1 MAGKPS
7 LRADC
12 ERQRKLIDHIS
23 LIEIP
28 AIPSLKKFAV
38 FRVRGMPVEERRKP
52 IRGGLGGGS
61 LPPTS
66 SPSTP
71 RALFY
76 PQIVNCCRNTVNLIL
91 FEQ

>member
-38 FRVRGMPVEERRKP
+38 FRVRGMPVEER
-52 IRGGLGGGS
+52 LS
-61 LPPTS
+61 SELP
-66 SPSTP
+66 
-71 RALFY
+71 
-76 PQIVNCCRNTVNLIL
+76 NLLQNSYHKEVIFHEIL
-91 FEQ
+91 S